1 MGPAHS
7 SLARCSFFC
16 LACLLP
22 TQFPRAGAQSP
33 QETPLYKQATAP
45 IEARIKDLLRMTVEE
60 KARQLDM
67 YSAARYIVDKHTDD
81 THAALDAVLPA
92 FREGHAMATMAV
104 YHEIDGIPVTA
115 DPLLLKTIL
124 RQEWGFQGFVLSDL
138 GAIERLYTVH
148 HVAASPKD
156 ASCLAIRS
164 GVDMQFYD
172 FPHDVFQKALVD
184 CVREGSL
191 PQSDLD
197 RAVRSV
203 LRVKFALGLF
213 SVSVGGSSE
222 ASLTAEFRL

>member
-1 MGPAHS
+1 MGPVHS

-45 IEARIKDLLRMTVEE
+45 IEARITDLLQRMTVEE
-60 KARQLDM
+60 KARQ
-67 YSAARYIVDKHTDD
+67 
-81 THAALDAVLPA
+81 
-92 FREGHAMATMAV
+92 
-104 YHEIDGIPVTA
+104 
-115 DPLLLKTIL
+115 
-124 RQEWGFQGFVLSDL
+124 
-138 GAIERLYTVH
+138 
-148 HVAASPKD
+148 SPKD

-203 LRVKFALGLF
+203 LRVKFALGQF